1 MKTIVKSLTL
11 FAIVCLTLLSACKKE
26 EYSFGELKNPS
37 ELALTTT
44 LQGAAT
50 ATPTG
55 DGSGNVSITLAAS
68 NVINFK
74 IDFGDGQTQLVSPG
88 TLVHQYATP
97 GTNEYTITVTA
108 NGTGGAVSTFSKK
121 ITVFRLFDIPA
132 AIMTGLTG
140 GTSKIWIAARDTWGH
155 IGVGPGPNQGGN
167 ETFYP
172 SWYGAPNDPND
183 LGYRSSDQYDDELT
197 FTKTGDNSISLVL
210 DNKGNT
216 FIIPD
221 YAIGTTGVLYYPT
234 LAGGINTL
242 NTTGAK
248 ALAFTDATSN
258 TTSANSTRIKFT
270 VPGHGL
276 LSWGV
281 GTNTYEILAITST
294 TLSVRSI
301 GADGNAWYQKFKVK

>member
-1 MKTIVKSLTL
+1 MKTIVKSFSL
-11 FAIVCLTLLSACKKE
+11 FAIGCLTLLSACKKE
-26 EYSFGELKNPS
+26 EYSFGELKTPAG
-37 ELALTTT
+37 LAITTA

-55 DGSGNVSITLAAS
+55 DGSGNVSITLAAT

-74 IDFGDGQTQLVSPG
+74 VDFGDGQTQIVSPG
-88 TLVHQYATP
+88 TLVHQYANP
-97 GTNEYTITVTA
+97 GTFEYTITVTA
-108 NGTGGAVSTFSKK
+108 NGKGGAVSNLSKK
-121 ITVFRLFDIPA
+121 ITVLRLFDIPA

-140 GTSKIWIAARDTWGH
+140 GTSKIWIADKAAVGH
-155 IGVGPGPNQGGN
+155 IGVGPA
-167 ETFYP
+167 TLFYP
-172 SWYGAPNDPND
+172 DWYAAAADSRTPAEYN
-183 LGYRSSDQYDDELT
+183 DELT
-197 FTKTGDNSISLVL
+197 FTKSGANSISFVL
-210 DNKGNT
+210 DNKGDT

-221 YAIGTTGVLYYPT
+221 YAGYYGLPGLMNTFNSTGT
-234 LAGGINTL
+234 
-242 NTTGAK
+242 K

-281 GTNTYEILAITST
+281 GTSTYEILAITST

>member
-1 MKTIVKSLTL
+1 MKTIMKQISL
-11 FAIVCLTLLSACKKE
+11 FALAFMMLIGGCKKE
-26 EYSFGELKNPS
+26 EYSFGELKSPS
-37 ELALTTT
+37 ALSLTTV

-55 DGSGNVSITLAAS
+55 DGSGKVSITLAAS

-74 IDFGDGQTQLVSPG
+74 VDFGDGQTKMVSPG
-88 TLVHQYATP
+88 TFVHQYATP

-108 NGTGGAVSTFSKK
+108 NGTGGAISTFSKK
-121 ITVFRLFDIPA
+121 ITVLRLFDIPA

-140 GTSKIWIAARDTWGH
+140 GTSKVWIVARDTWGH
-155 IGVGPGPNQGGN
+155 LGVGPGPNQGAS
-167 ETFYP
+167 ETFWP
-172 SWYGAPNDPND
+172 SWYGAPNDPTD
-183 LGYRSSDQYDDELT
+183 PGYRSSDQYDDELT
-197 FTKTGDNSISLVL
+197 FTKTGPNSISLEL
-210 DNKGNT
+210 DNKGQT

-221 YAIGTTGVLYYPT
+221 YAAYYGLPG
-234 LAGGINTL
+234 AMNVL

-248 ALAFTDATSN
+248 SLAFTDATSN
-258 TTSANSTRIKFT
+258 TTSAISTRIQFM

-281 GTNTYEILAITST
+281 GTSTYEIMEITAT

-301 GADGNAWYQKFKVK
+301 GVDGNAWYQKFKVR

>member
-1 MKTIVKSLTL
+1 MKTIVKSFSL
-11 FAIVCLTLLSACKKE
+11 FAIGCFTLLSACKKE

-37 ELALTTT
+37 GLALTTA
-44 LQGAAT
+44 LQGVAA

-88 TLVHQYATP
+88 TLVHQYANP
-97 GTNEYTITVTA
+97 GTFEYTITVTA
-108 NGTGGAVSTFSKK
+108 NGTGGAVSTLSKK
-121 ITVFRLFDIPA
+121 ITVLRLFNIPT

-140 GTSKIWIAARDTWGH
+140 GTSKIWIADKGAWGH
-155 IGVGPGPNQGGN
+155 IGVGPA
-167 ETFYP
+167 TSFYP
-172 SWYGAPNDPND
+172 EWYGAAANS
-183 LGYRSSDQYDDELT
+183 RTAAEYDDELT
-197 FTKTGDNSISLVL
+197 FTKTGPNSISLVL

-221 YAIGTTGVLYYPT
+221 YAGYYS

-242 NTTGAK
+242 NTTGTK

-258 TTSANSTRIKFT
+258 STTANSTRIKFT

-281 GTNTYEILAITST
+281 GTSTYEILEITST

>member
-1 MKTIVKSLTL
+1 MKTIVKSFSL
-11 FAIVCLTLLSACKKE
+11 FAITCLTLLSACKKE

-37 ELALTTT
+37 GLALTTA

-74 IDFGDGQTQLVSPG
+74 VDFGDGQTQIVSPG
-88 TLVHQYATP
+88 TLVHQYANP
-97 GTNEYTITVTA
+97 GTFEYTITVTA
-108 NGTGGAVSTFSKK
+108 NGTGGAVSNLSKK
-121 ITVFRLFDIPA
+121 ITVFRLFNIPT

-140 GTSKIWIAARDTWGH
+140 GTSKIWIVDVAAPNH
-155 IGVGPGPNQGGN
+155 MGVGPGPNQGAN
-167 ETFYP
+167 ETFWP
-172 SWYGAPNDPND
+172 SWYNAPGMGLRTPAEYN
-183 LGYRSSDQYDDELT
+183 DELT
-197 FTKTGDNSISLVL
+197 FTKTGTNSISLVL
-210 DNKGNT
+210 DNKGDT

-221 YAIGTTGVLYYPT
+221 YAGYYGLPGLMNTFNSTGT
-234 LAGGINTL
+234 
-242 NTTGAK
+242 K

-281 GTNTYEILAITST
+281 GTSTYEIMEITAT

-301 GADGNAWYQKFKVK
+301 GADGNAWYQKFKLK

>member
-1 MKTIVKSLTL
+1 MKTIVKSFSL
-11 FAIVCLTLLSACKKE
+11 FAIGCLTLLSACKKE
-26 EYSFGELKNPS
+26 EYSFGELNNPS
-37 ELALTTT
+37 GLALTTA

-74 IDFGDGQTQLVSPG
+74 VDFGDGQTQLVSPG
-88 TLVHQYATP
+88 TLVHQYANP
-97 GTNEYTITVTA
+97 GTFEYTITVTA
-108 NGTGGAVSTFSKK
+108 NGKGGAVSNLSKK
-121 ITVFRLFDIPA
+121 ITVLRLFNIPT

-140 GTSKIWIAARDTWGH
+140 GTSKIWIADKNAWGH
-155 IGVGPGPNQGGN
+155 IGVGPA
-167 ETFYP
+167 TSFYP
-172 SWYGAPNDPND
+172 EWYGAAANS
-183 LGYRSSDQYDDELT
+183 RTAAEYDDELT
-197 FTKTGDNSISLVL
+197 FTKTGPNSISLVL

-221 YAIGTTGVLYYPT
+221 YAGYYS

-242 NTTGAK
+242 NTTGTK

-258 TTSANSTRIKFT
+258 STTANSTRIKFT
-270 VPGHGL
+270 VPGHGF

-281 GTNTYEILAITST
+281 GTSTYEILEITST

>member
-1 MKTIVKSLTL
+1 MKTIVKSFSL
-11 FAIVCLTLLSACKKE
+11 FAIGCLTLLSACKKE

-37 ELALTTT
+37 GLALTTA
-44 LQGAAT
+44 LQGVAN
-50 ATPTG
+50 ATPNG

-74 IDFGDGQTQLVSPG
+74 IDFGDGQTQIVSPG
-88 TLVHQYATP
+88 TLVHQYANP
-97 GTNEYTITVTA
+97 GTFEYTITVTA
-108 NGTGGAVSTFSKK
+108 NGKGGAVSNLSKK
-121 ITVFRLFDIPA
+121 ITVLRLFDIPA

-140 GTSKIWIAARDTWGH
+140 GTSKIWIADKTTWGH
-155 IGVGPGPNQGGN
+155 LGVGPGPNQGGN
-167 ETFYP
+167 ETFWP
-172 SWYGAPNDPND
+172 SWYGADPNA
-183 LGYRSSDQYDDELT
+183 RTAAEYDDELT
-197 FTKTGDNSISLVL
+197 FTKTGANSISLVL
-210 DNKGNT
+210 DNKGQT

-221 YAIGTTGVLYYPT
+221 YAGYYGLPG
-234 LAGGINTL
+234 AMNTF

-281 GTNTYEILAITST
+281 GTSTYEILAITST

>member
-108 NGTGGAVSTFSKK
+108 NGTAGAVSTLSKK

-140 GTSKIWIAARDTWGH
+140 GTSKIWIADKAAWGH
-155 IGVGPGPNQGGN
+155 LGVGPGPNQGGN
-167 ETFYP
+167 ETFWP
-172 SWYGAPNDPND
+172 SWYGAGANE
-183 LGYRSSDQYDDELT
+183 RTAAEYDDELT
-197 FTKTGDNSISLVL
+197 FTKTGANSISLVL
-210 DNKGNT
+210 DNKGQT

-221 YAIGTTGVLYYPT
+221 YAGYYS
-234 LAGGINTL
+234 LAGNMNTL

-281 GTNTYEILAITST
+281 GTSTYEILAITST

>member
-1 MKTIVKSLTL
+1 MKTIVKSFSL
-11 FAIVCLTLLSACKKE
+11 FAITCLTLLSACKKE
-26 EYSFGELKNPS
+26 EYSFGEIKNPS
-37 ELALTTT
+37 GLALTTA
-44 LQGAAT
+44 LQGVAV
-50 ATPTG
+50 ATPNG

-74 IDFGDGQTQLVSPG
+74 IDFGDGQTQIVSPG
-88 TLVHQYATP
+88 TLVHQYANP
-97 GTNEYTITVTA
+97 GTFEYTITVTA
-108 NGTGGAVSTFSKK
+108 NGTGGAVSNLSKK
-121 ITVFRLFDIPA
+121 ITVLRLFDIPA

-140 GTSKIWIAARDTWGH
+140 GTSKVWKAARDTWGH
-155 IGVGPGPNQGGN
+155 IGVGPGPNQGAL
-167 ETFYP
+167 ETFWP
-172 SWYGAPNDPND
+172 SWYGAPNDPTD
-183 LGYRSSDQYDDELT
+183 PGYRSSDQYDDELT
-197 FTKTGDNSISLVL
+197 FTKTGANSISLVL

-221 YAIGTTGVLYYPT
+221 YAGYYS

-242 NTTGAK
+242 NTTGTK
-248 ALAFTDATSN
+248 ALIFTDATSN

-281 GTNTYEILAITST
+281 GTSTYEILAITST

>member
-74 IDFGDGQTQLVSPG
+74 VDFGDGQIQIVSPG

-140 GTSKIWIAARDTWGH
+140 GTSKIWIADKAAWGH
-155 IGVGPGPNQGGN
+155 IGVGPA
-167 ETFYP
+167 TSFYP
-172 SWYGAPNDPND
+172 EWYGATANS
-183 LGYRSSDQYDDELT
+183 RTAAEYDDELT
-197 FTKTGDNSISLVL
+197 FTKTGSNSISLVL

>member
-1 MKTIVKSLTL
+1 MKTIVKSFTL
-11 FAIVCLTLLSACKKE
+11 FAIGCIMLLSACKKE

-37 ELALTTT
+37 ELALTTA

-74 IDFGDGQTQLVSPG
+74 IDFGDGQIQIVSPG

-97 GTNEYTITVTA
+97 GTNDYTITVTA
-108 NGTGGAVSTFSKK
+108 NGTGGAVSNLSKK

-140 GTSKIWIAARDTWGH
+140 GTSKIWIADKAAWGH
-155 IGVGPGPNQGGN
+155 IGVGPGPNQGAL
-167 ETFYP
+167 ETFWP
-172 SWYGAPNDPND
+172 SWYGAAANE
-183 LGYRSSDQYDDELT
+183 RTAAEYDDELT
-197 FTKTGDNSISLVL
+197 FTKTGANSISLVL
-210 DNKGNT
+210 DNKGQT

-221 YAIGTTGVLYYPT
+221 YAAYYG
-234 LAGGINTL
+234 LSGLMNTF
-242 NTTGAK
+242 NTAGAK

-281 GTNTYEILAITST
+281 GSSTYEIMEITTT

>member
-1 MKTIVKSLTL
+1 MKTIVKSFSL
-11 FAIVCLTLLSACKKE
+11 FAITCLTLLSACKKE
-26 EYSFGELKNPS
+26 EYSFGEIKNPS
-37 ELALTTT
+37 GLALTTA
-44 LQGAAT
+44 LQGVAAAT
-50 ATPTG
+50 PNG

-74 IDFGDGQTQLVSPG
+74 VDFGDGQTQIVSPG
-88 TLVHQYATP
+88 TLVHQYANP
-97 GTNEYTITVTA
+97 GTFEYTITVTA
-108 NGTGGAVSTFSKK
+108 NGTAGAVSTLSKK
-121 ITVFRLFDIPA
+121 ITVLRLFNIPT

-140 GTSKIWIAARDTWGH
+140 GTSKIWIADKNAWGH
-155 IGVGPGPNQGGN
+155 IGVGPA
-167 ETFYP
+167 TSFYP
-172 SWYGAPNDPND
+172 EWYGAAANS
-183 LGYRSSDQYDDELT
+183 RTAAEYDDELT
-197 FTKTGDNSISLVL
+197 FTKTGPNSISLVL

-221 YAIGTTGVLYYPT
+221 YAGYYS

-242 NTTGAK
+242 NTTGTK

-258 TTSANSTRIKFT
+258 STTANSTRIKFT

-281 GTNTYEILAITST
+281 GTSTYEILEITST

>member
-1 MKTIVKSLTL
+1 MKTIVKSFSL
-11 FAIVCLTLLSACKKE
+11 FAIGCFTLLSACKKE

-37 ELALTTT
+37 GLALTTA
-44 LQGAAT
+44 LQGTAT
-50 ATPTG
+50 ATPNG

-74 IDFGDGQTQLVSPG
+74 VDFGDGQTQLVSPG
-88 TLVHQYATP
+88 TLVHQYANP
-97 GTNEYTITVTA
+97 GTFEYTITVTA
-108 NGTGGAVSTFSKK
+108 NGTGGAVSTLSKK
-121 ITVFRLFDIPA
+121 ITVLRLFNIPT

-140 GTSKIWIAARDTWGH
+140 GTSKIWIADKNAWGH
-155 IGVGPGPNQGGN
+155 IGVGPA
-167 ETFYP
+167 TSFYP
-172 SWYGAPNDPND
+172 EWYGAAANS
-183 LGYRSSDQYDDELT
+183 RTAAEYDDELT
-197 FTKTGDNSISLVL
+197 FTKTGPNSISLVL

-221 YAIGTTGVLYYPT
+221 YAGYYS

-242 NTTGAK
+242 NTTGTK

-258 TTSANSTRIKFT
+258 STTANSTRIKFT

-281 GTNTYEILAITST
+281 GTSTYEILEITST

>member
-1 MKTIVKSLTL
+1 MKTIVKSFSL
-11 FAIVCLTLLSACKKE
+11 FAITCLTLLSACKKE
-26 EYSFGELKNPS
+26 EYSFGEIKNPS
-37 ELALTTT
+37 GLALTTA
-44 LQGAAT
+44 LQGVAAAT
-50 ATPTG
+50 PNG

-74 IDFGDGQTQLVSPG
+74 VDFGDGQTQLVSPG
-88 TLVHQYATP
+88 TLVHQYANP
-97 GTNEYTITVTA
+97 GTFEYTITVTA
-108 NGTGGAVSTFSKK
+108 NGTAGAVSTLSKK
-121 ITVFRLFDIPA
+121 ITVLRLFDIPA

-140 GTSKIWIAARDTWGH
+140 GTSKIWIADKTSWGH
-155 IGVGPGPNQGGN
+155 LGVGPGPNQGGN
-167 ETFYP
+167 ETFWP
-172 SWYGAPNDPND
+172 SWYGADPNA
-183 LGYRSSDQYDDELT
+183 RTAAEYDDELT
-197 FTKTGDNSISLVL
+197 FTKTGANSISLVL
-210 DNKGNT
+210 DNKGQT

-221 YAIGTTGVLYYPT
+221 YAGYYGLPG
-234 LAGGINTL
+234 AINTF

-248 ALAFTDATSN
+248 ALAFADATSN

-281 GTNTYEILAITST
+281 GTSTYEILAITST

>member
-1 MKTIVKSLTL
+1 MKTIVKSFSL
-11 FAIVCLTLLSACKKE
+11 FAIGCITLLSACKKE

-37 ELALTTT
+37 ELALTTA
-44 LQGAAT
+44 LQGVAT
-50 ATPTG
+50 ATPNG

-74 IDFGDGQTQLVSPG
+74 VDYGDGETQIVSPG
-88 TLVHQYATP
+88 TLVHQYANP
-97 GTNEYTITVTA
+97 GTFEYTITVTA
-108 NGTGGAVSTFSKK
+108 NGTGGAVSTLSKK
-121 ITVFRLFDIPA
+121 ITVFRLFNIPT

-140 GTSKIWIAARDTWGH
+140 GTSKIWIVDAAALNH
-155 IGVGPGPNQGGN
+155 MGVGPGPNFPGN
-167 ETFYP
+167 PETFWP
-172 SWYGAPNDPND
+172 SWYAAAPNA
-183 LGYRSSDQYDDELT
+183 RTAAEYDDELT
-197 FTKTGDNSISLVL
+197 FTKTGPNSISLVL
-210 DNKGNT
+210 DNKGQT
-216 FIIPD
+216 FIIGD
-221 YAIGTTGVLYYPT
+221 YAGYYGLP
-234 LAGGINTL
+234 ADVMSNFD
-242 NTTGAK
+242 TTGAK

>member
-1 MKTIVKSLTL
+1 MKTIVKSFTL
-11 FAIVCLTLLSACKKE
+11 FAIGCLTLLSACKKE

-37 ELALTTT
+37 ELALTTA
-44 LQGAAT
+44 LQGVAT
-50 ATPTG
+50 ATPNG

-74 IDFGDGQTQLVSPG
+74 IDFGDGQTQIVSPG
-88 TLVHQYATP
+88 TLVHQYANP
-97 GTNEYTITVTA
+97 GTFEYTITVTA
-108 NGTGGAVSTFSKK
+108 NGKGGAVSNLSKK
-121 ITVFRLFDIPA
+121 ITVLRLFDIPA

-140 GTSKIWIAARDTWGH
+140 GTSKIWIADKTTWGH
-155 IGVGPGPNQGGN
+155 LGVGPGPNQGAN
-167 ETFYP
+167 ETFWP
-172 SWYGAPNDPND
+172 SWYGAGANE
-183 LGYRSSDQYDDELT
+183 RTAAEYDDELT
-197 FTKTGDNSISLVL
+197 FTKTGANSISLVL
-210 DNKGNT
+210 DNKGQT
-216 FIIPD
+216 FIIPE
-221 YAIGTTGVLYYPT
+221 YAGYYS
-234 LAGGINTL
+234 LAAGMNTL
-242 NTTGAK
+242 STTGAK

>member
-1 MKTIVKSLTL
+1 MKTIVKSFSL
-11 FAIVCLTLLSACKKE
+11 FAIGCFTLLSACKKE

-37 ELALTTT
+37 GLALTTA
-44 LQGAAT
+44 LQGVAAAT
-50 ATPTG
+50 PNG

-74 IDFGDGQTQLVSPG
+74 VDFGDGQTQIVSPG
-88 TLVHQYATP
+88 TLVHQYANP
-97 GTNEYTITVTA
+97 GTFEYTITVTA
-108 NGTGGAVSTFSKK
+108 NGTGGAVSTLSKK
-121 ITVFRLFDIPA
+121 ITVLRLFNIPT

-140 GTSKIWIAARDTWGH
+140 GTSKIWIADKTTWGH
-155 IGVGPGPNQGGN
+155 LGVGPGPNQGGN
-167 ETFYP
+167 ETFWP
-172 SWYGAPNDPND
+172 SWYGAGANE
-183 LGYRSSDQYDDELT
+183 RTAAEYDDELT
-197 FTKTGDNSISLVL
+197 FTKTGPNSISLVL
-210 DNKGNT
+210 DNKGQT

-221 YAIGTTGVLYYPT
+221 YAGYYS
-234 LAGGINTL
+234 LAGGLNTL

-281 GTNTYEILAITST
+281 GTSTYEIMEITAT
-294 TLSVRSI
+294 KLSVRSI

>member
-1 MKTIVKSLTL
+1 MKTIVKSFSL
-11 FAIVCLTLLSACKKE
+11 FAIGCLTLLSACKKE
-26 EYSFGELKNPS
+26 EYSFGELKTPAG
-37 ELALTTT
+37 LAITTA

-74 IDFGDGQTQLVSPG
+74 VDFGDGETQIVSPG
-88 TLVHQYATP
+88 TLVHQYANP
-97 GTNEYTITVTA
+97 GTFEYTITVTA
-108 NGTGGAVSTFSKK
+108 NGKGGAVSNLSKK
-121 ITVFRLFDIPA
+121 ITVLRLFDIPA
-132 AIMTGLTG
+132 AIMTGLTA
-140 GTSKIWIAARDTWGH
+140 GTSKIWIVDVAAPNH
-155 IGVGPGPNQGGN
+155 MGVGPGPNQGAN
-167 ETFYP
+167 ETFWP
-172 SWYGAPNDPND
+172 SWYNAPGMGLRTPAEYN
-183 LGYRSSDQYDDELT
+183 DELT
-197 FTKTGDNSISLVL
+197 FTKTGANSISLVL
-210 DNKGNT
+210 DNKGDT

-221 YAIGTTGVLYYPT
+221 YAGYYGLPGLMNTFNSTGT
-234 LAGGINTL
+234 
-242 NTTGAK
+242 K

-281 GTNTYEILAITST
+281 GTSTYEILAITST

>member
-1 MKTIVKSLTL
+1 MKTIVKSFSL
-11 FAIVCLTLLSACKKE
+11 FAIGCLTLLSACKKE

-37 ELALTTT
+37 GLALTTT

-50 ATPTG
+50 ATPNG

-74 IDFGDGQTQLVSPG
+74 VDFGDGQTQIVSPG
-88 TLVHQYATP
+88 TLVHQYANP
-97 GTNEYTITVTA
+97 GTFEYTITVTA
-108 NGTGGAVSTFSKK
+108 NGKGGAVSNLSKK
-121 ITVFRLFDIPA
+121 ITVLRLFNIPT

-140 GTSKIWIAARDTWGH
+140 GTSKIWIADKDAWGH
-155 IGVGPGPNQGGN
+155 IGVGPA
-167 ETFYP
+167 TSFYP
-172 SWYGAPNDPND
+172 EWYGAAANS
-183 LGYRSSDQYDDELT
+183 RTAAEYDDELT
-197 FTKTGDNSISLVL
+197 FSKTGANSISLVL

-221 YAIGTTGVLYYPT
+221 YAGYYS
-234 LAGGINTL
+234 LAGGMNTL
-242 NTTGAK
+242 NTTGTK

-281 GTNTYEILAITST
+281 GTSTYEIMEITAT
-294 TLSVRSI
+294 TLFVRSI

>member
-1 MKTIVKSLTL
+1 MKTIVKSFSL
-11 FAIVCLTLLSACKKE
+11 FAIGCFTLLSACKKE

-37 ELALTTT
+37 GLALTTA
-44 LQGAAT
+44 LQGVAN
-50 ATPTG
+50 ATPNG

-74 IDFGDGQTQLVSPG
+74 IDFGDGQTQIVSPG
-88 TLVHQYATP
+88 TLVHQYANP
-97 GTNEYTITVTA
+97 GTFEYTITVTA
-108 NGTGGAVSTFSKK
+108 NGTGGAVSNLSKK
-121 ITVFRLFDIPA
+121 ITVFRLFNIPT

-140 GTSKIWIAARDTWGH
+140 GTSKIWIADKTTWGH
-155 IGVGPGPNQGGN
+155 LGVGPGPNQGGN
-167 ETFYP
+167 ETFWP
-172 SWYGAPNDPND
+172 SWYGAAANE
-183 LGYRSSDQYDDELT
+183 RTAAEYDDELT
-197 FTKTGDNSISLVL
+197 FTKTGANSISLVL
-210 DNKGNT
+210 DNKGQT
-216 FIIPD
+216 FIVGA
-221 YAIGTTGVLYYPT
+221 YATYYGLPGDA
-234 LAGGINTL
+234 LSNF

-281 GTNTYEILAITST
+281 GTSTYEILAITST

>member
-1 MKTIVKSLTL
+1 LTL

-37 ELALTTT
+37 ELALTTA
-44 LQGAAT
+44 LQGVAT
-50 ATPTG
+50 ATPNG

-74 IDFGDGQTQLVSPG
+74 VDFGDGQTQLVSPG
-88 TLVHQYATP
+88 TLVHQYANP
-97 GTNEYTITVTA
+97 GTFEYTITVTA
-108 NGTGGAVSTFSKK
+108 NGKGGAVSNLSKK
-121 ITVFRLFDIPA
+121 ITVLRLFNIPT

-140 GTSKIWIAARDTWGH
+140 GTSKIWIADKAALGH
-155 IGVGPGPNQGGN
+155 IGVGPA
-167 ETFYP
+167 TSFYP
-172 SWYGAPNDPND
+172 EWYAAAADGRTPAEYN
-183 LGYRSSDQYDDELT
+183 DELT
-197 FTKTGDNSISLVL
+197 FTKSGANSISFVL
-210 DNKGNT
+210 DNKGDT

-221 YAIGTTGVLYYPT
+221 YAGYYS

-242 NTTGAK
+242 NTTGTK

-258 TTSANSTRIKFT
+258 TTTANSTRIKFT

-281 GTNTYEILAITST
+281 GTNTYEIMEITAT
-294 TLSVRSI
+294 TLFVRSI

>member
-1 MKTIVKSLTL
+1 MKTIVKSFSL
-11 FAIVCLTLLSACKKE
+11 FAIGCLTLLSACKKE

-37 ELALTTT
+37 GLALTTA

-50 ATPTG
+50 ATPNG

-74 IDFGDGQTQLVSPG
+74 VDFGDGQTQIVSPG
-88 TLVHQYATP
+88 TLVHQYANP
-97 GTNEYTITVTA
+97 GTFEYTITVTA
-108 NGTGGAVSTFSKK
+108 NGKGGAVSNLSKK
-121 ITVFRLFDIPA
+121 ITVLRLFNIPT

-140 GTSKIWIAARDTWGH
+140 GTSKIWIADKNAWGH
-155 IGVGPGPNQGGN
+155 IGVGPA
-167 ETFYP
+167 TSFYP
-172 SWYGAPNDPND
+172 EWYGAAANS
-183 LGYRSSDQYDDELT
+183 RTAAEYDDELT
-197 FTKTGDNSISLVL
+197 FSKTGPNSISLVL
-210 DNKGNT
+210 DNKGQT

-221 YAIGTTGVLYYPT
+221 YAGYYS
-234 LAGGINTL
+234 LAGGMNTL
-242 NTTGAK
+242 STTGAK

-281 GTNTYEILAITST
+281 GTSTYEIMEITAT
-294 TLSVRSI
+294 TLFVRSI

>member
-1 MKTIVKSLTL
+1 MKTIVKSFSL
-11 FAIVCLTLLSACKKE
+11 FAIGCITLLSACKKE

-37 ELALTTT
+37 GLALTTV

-74 IDFGDGQTQLVSPG
+74 VDYGDGETQIVSPG
-88 TLVHQYATP
+88 TLVHQYANP
-97 GTNEYTITVTA
+97 GTFEYTITVTA
-108 NGTGGAVSTFSKK
+108 NGTGGAVSTLSKK
-121 ITVFRLFDIPA
+121 ITVFRLFNIPT

-140 GTSKIWIAARDTWGH
+140 GTSKIWIADRTVWGH
-155 IGVGPGPNQGGN
+155 IGIGPGPNQGAN
-167 ETFYP
+167 ETFWP
-172 SWYGAPNDPND
+172 SWYGAPNDPTD
-183 LGYRSSDQYDDELT
+183 PGYRSSDQYDDELT
-197 FTKTGDNSISLVL
+197 FTKTGPNSISLVL

-221 YAIGTTGVLYYPT
+221 YAAYYGLPGAMNTFNSTGT
-234 LAGGINTL
+234 
-242 NTTGAK
+242 K

-281 GTNTYEILAITST
+281 GTSTYEILAITST

>member
-1 MKTIVKSLTL
+1 MKTIVKSFSL
-11 FAIVCLTLLSACKKE
+11 FAIGCLTLLSACKKE

-37 ELALTTT
+37 GLALTTA
-44 LQGAAT
+44 LQGVAAAT
-50 ATPTG
+50 PNG

-74 IDFGDGQTQLVSPG
+74 VDYGDGQTQLVSPG
-88 TLVHQYATP
+88 TLVHQYANP
-97 GTNEYTITVTA
+97 GTFEYTITVTA
-108 NGTGGAVSTFSKK
+108 NGTGGAVSTLSKK
-121 ITVFRLFDIPA
+121 ITVLRLFNIPT

-140 GTSKIWIAARDTWGH
+140 GTSKIWIADKNAWGH
-155 IGVGPGPNQGGN
+155 IGVGPA
-167 ETFYP
+167 TSFYP
-172 SWYGAPNDPND
+172 EWYGAAANS
-183 LGYRSSDQYDDELT
+183 RTAAEYDDELT
-197 FTKTGDNSISLVL
+197 FTKTGPNSISLVL

-221 YAIGTTGVLYYPT
+221 YAGYYS

-242 NTTGAK
+242 NTTGTK

-258 TTSANSTRIKFT
+258 STTANSTRIKFT
-270 VPGHGL
+270 VPGHGF

-281 GTNTYEILAITST
+281 GTSTYEILEITAT
-294 TLSVRSI
+294 TLFVRSI

>member
-1 MKTIVKSLTL
+1 MKTIVKSFSL
-11 FAIVCLTLLSACKKE
+11 FAIGCLTLLSACKKE
-26 EYSFGELKNPS
+26 EYSFGELNNPS
-37 ELALTTT
+37 ALAITTA

-74 IDFGDGQTQLVSPG
+74 VDFGDGETQIVSPG
-88 TLVHQYATP
+88 TLVHQYANP
-97 GTNEYTITVTA
+97 GTFEYTITVTA
-108 NGTGGAVSTFSKK
+108 NGTGGAVSTLSKK
-121 ITVFRLFDIPA
+121 ITVFRLFNIPT
-132 AIMTGLTG
+132 AIMAGLTG
-140 GTSKIWIAARDTWGH
+140 GTSKIWIADKAAWGH
-155 IGVGPGPNQGGN
+155 IGVGPGPNFPGN
-167 ETFYP
+167 PETFWP
-172 SWYGAPNDPND
+172 SWYGAGANE
-183 LGYRSSDQYDDELT
+183 RTAAEYDDELT
-197 FTKTGDNSISLVL
+197 FTKTGPNSISLVL
-210 DNKGNT
+210 DNKGQT
-216 FIIPD
+216 FIIGD
-221 YAIGTTGVLYYPT
+221 YAGYYGLP
-234 LAGGINTL
+234 ADAMSNF

-281 GTNTYEILAITST
+281 GTSTYEIMEITAT

-301 GADGNAWYQKFKVK
+301 GDNNKAWYQKFKVK

>member
-1 MKTIVKSLTL
+1 MKTIVKSFSL
-11 FAIVCLTLLSACKKE
+11 FAIGCLTLLSACKKE
-26 EYSFGELKNPS
+26 EYSFGELKTPAG
-37 ELALTTT
+37 LAITTA
-44 LQGAAT
+44 LQGVAA

-74 IDFGDGQTQLVSPG
+74 IDFGDGETQIVSPG
-88 TLVHQYATP
+88 TLVHQYANP
-97 GTNEYTITVTA
+97 GTFEYTITVTA
-108 NGTGGAVSTFSKK
+108 NGTGGAVSNLSKK
-121 ITVFRLFDIPA
+121 ITVFRLFNIPT

-140 GTSKIWIAARDTWGH
+140 GTSKIWIVDVAAPNH
-155 IGVGPGPNQGGN
+155 MGVGPGPNQGAN
-167 ETFYP
+167 ETFWP
-172 SWYGAPNDPND
+172 SWYNAPGMGLRTPAEYN
-183 LGYRSSDQYDDELT
+183 DELT
-197 FTKTGDNSISLVL
+197 FTKTGANSISLVL
-210 DNKGNT
+210 DNKGDT

-221 YAIGTTGVLYYPT
+221 YAGYYGLPGLMNTFNSTGT
-234 LAGGINTL
+234 
-242 NTTGAK
+242 K

-281 GTNTYEILAITST
+281 GTSTYEIMEITAT

-301 GADGNAWYQKFKVK
+301 GADGYAWYQKFKLK

>member
-1 MKTIVKSLTL
+1 MKTIVKSFSL
-11 FAIVCLTLLSACKKE
+11 FAITCLTLLSACKKE
-26 EYSFGELKNPS
+26 EYSFGEIKNPS
-37 ELALTTT
+37 GLALTTA
-44 LQGAAT
+44 LQGVAAAT
-50 ATPTG
+50 PNG

-74 IDFGDGQTQLVSPG
+74 VDFGDGQTQIVSPG

-97 GTNEYTITVTA
+97 GTFEYTITVTA
-108 NGTGGAVSTFSKK
+108 NGTAGAVSTLSKK
-121 ITVFRLFDIPA
+121 ITVLRLFDIPA

-140 GTSKIWIAARDTWGH
+140 GTSKIWIVDPTAWGH
-155 IGVGPGPNQGGN
+155 LGVGPGPNQGGN
-167 ETFYP
+167 ETFWP
-172 SWYGAPNDPND
+172 SWYGAAANSRTPAE
-183 LGYRSSDQYDDELT
+183 YDDELT
-197 FTKTGDNSISLVL
+197 FTKTGANSISLVL
-210 DNKGNT
+210 DNKGQT

-221 YAIGTTGVLYYPT
+221 YGIGTTGVLYYPT
-234 LAGGINTL
+234 LAGGMNTL

-281 GTNTYEILAITST
+281 GTSTYEILAITST

>member
-1 MKTIVKSLTL
+1 MKTIVKSFSL
-11 FAIVCLTLLSACKKE
+11 FAIGCFTLLSACKKE

-37 ELALTTT
+37 GLALTTA
-44 LQGAAT
+44 LQGVAA

-88 TLVHQYATP
+88 TLVHQYANP
-97 GTNEYTITVTA
+97 GTFEYTITVTA
-108 NGTGGAVSTFSKK
+108 NGTGGAVSTLSKK
-121 ITVFRLFDIPA
+121 ITVLRLFNIPT

-140 GTSKIWIAARDTWGH
+140 GTSKIWIADKDAWGH
-155 IGVGPGPNQGGN
+155 IGVGPA
-167 ETFYP
+167 TSFYP
-172 SWYGAPNDPND
+172 EWYGATANS
-183 LGYRSSDQYDDELT
+183 RTAAEYDDELT
-197 FTKTGDNSISLVL
+197 FTKTGPNSISLVL

-221 YAIGTTGVLYYPT
+221 YAGYYS

-242 NTTGAK
+242 NTTGTK

-258 TTSANSTRIKFT
+258 STTANSTRIKFT

-281 GTNTYEILAITST
+281 GTSTYEILEITST

>member
-1 MKTIVKSLTL
+1 MKTIVKSFSL
-11 FAIVCLTLLSACKKE
+11 FAIGCLTLLSACKKE

-37 ELALTTT
+37 GLALTTT

-50 ATPTG
+50 ATPNG

-74 IDFGDGQTQLVSPG
+74 VDFGDGQTQIVSPG
-88 TLVHQYATP
+88 TSVHQYANP
-97 GTNEYTITVTA
+97 GTFEYTITVTA
-108 NGTGGAVSTFSKK
+108 NGKGGAVSNLSKK
-121 ITVFRLFDIPA
+121 ITVLRLFNIPT

-140 GTSKIWIAARDTWGH
+140 GTSKIWIADKDAWGH
-155 IGVGPGPNQGGN
+155 IGVGPA
-167 ETFYP
+167 TSFYP
-172 SWYGAPNDPND
+172 EWYGAAANS
-183 LGYRSSDQYDDELT
+183 RTAAEYDDELT
-197 FTKTGDNSISLVL
+197 FTKTGANSISLVL

-221 YAIGTTGVLYYPT
+221 YAGYYS
-234 LAGGINTL
+234 LAGGMNTL
-242 NTTGAK
+242 NTTGTK

-281 GTNTYEILAITST
+281 GTSTYEIMEITAT
-294 TLSVRSI
+294 TLFVRSI

>member
-1 MKTIVKSLTL
+1 MKTIVKSFTL
-11 FAIVCLTLLSACKKE
+11 FAIGCLTLLSSCKKE

-108 NGTGGAVSTFSKK
+108 NGTAGAVSTLSKK

-140 GTSKIWIAARDTWGH
+140 GTSKIWIADKTTWGH
-155 IGVGPGPNQGGN
+155 LGVGPGPNQGGN
-167 ETFYP
+167 ETFWP
-172 SWYGAPNDPND
+172 SWYGAGANE
-183 LGYRSSDQYDDELT
+183 RTAAEYDDELT
-197 FTKTGDNSISLVL
+197 FTKTGANSISLVL
-210 DNKGNT
+210 DNKGQT

-221 YAIGTTGVLYYPT
+221 YAGYYS
-234 LAGGINTL
+234 LAGGMNTL

-281 GTNTYEILAITST
+281 GTSTYEILAITST